1 MDGISSSEHGE
12 NRMLKEQ
19 KNIMTAM
26 NHWRCK
32 LVEKLNQEQIKT
44 ITAEVIKN
52 LDREKRKRISAE
64 KDYRLR
70 NTQILIREYPKLK
83 AHADSQA
90 DEFISDDEYELI
102 TGVKIE
108 EHELAKY
115 HVKTKHLMDY
125 VDTTLEAYHQ
135 VCLGGDESDKRRWM
149 IIYES
154 YLCNKRI
161 GMTSLAKKWHVDKST
176 ISRERTQA
184 IQDLSVMLFGVA
196 GLADFLKEWI
206 A

>member
-1 MDGISSSEHGE
+1 
-12 NRMLKEQ
+12 MLKEQ

-32 LVEKLNQEQIKT
+32 LVEKLNQEQIKL
-44 ITAEVIKN
+44 ITLEVVKR
-52 LDREKRKRISAE
+52 LDQEKQKRVSAE

-83 AHADSQA
+83 AHALAQP
-90 DEFISDDEYELI
+90 EKFVNDDEYEML

-108 EHELAKY
+108 DHELAKY
-115 HVKTKHLMDY
+115 HVKTEHLMEY
-125 VDTTLEAYHQ
+125 VDLILSAYKS
-135 VCLGGDESDKRRWM
+135 VCLGGDENDKRRWWL
-149 IIYES
+149 IYDS
-154 YLCNKRI
+154 YLSDCRLSI
-161 GMTSLAKKWHVDKST
+161 KKQTRKWNVDRTT
-176 ISRERTQA
+176 ISRERTKA

-196 GLADFLKEWI
+196 GLSDFLKEWI